1 MGEQNLAARD
11 SLSCERVGLEP
22 MLGVGKLAQNPVE
35 EQQNL
40 FDASFGVEQLG
51 QTRPRAN
58 PQLEQKAWLTGFS
71 APLLVQVPNRPPS
84 TGDRLSGSGVGRPH
98 RFGGGAR
105 PSTAVAQSSGSPTGE
120 GREMSLR

>member
-11 SLSCERVGLEP
+11 TLSCERVGLEP

-51 QTRPRAN
+51 QTRFRAN

-71 APLLVQVPNRPPS
+71 APLLVQVAKPTPS
-84 TGDRLSGSGVGRPH
+84 TGDRLSGLVLAALTVSAAEPGRRLRLPNP
-98 RFGGGAR
+98 RAVRQARGGR
-105 PSTAVAQSSGSPTGE
+105 
-120 GREMSLR
+120 